1 MQCRNTQQYTR
12 QKGALAEQYAATF
25 LYRRGYTILHR
36 NWRVRMG
43 EIDIIARNGR
53 TLVFVEVKALV
64 TQRSPNKAR
73 NPAYF
78 PEDHVDERKA
88 ARLARLAELFLVKH
102 AAWSYDYQIDVIA
115 VLIDRQRKKA
125 IIRHYPNAISV

>member
-53 TLVFVEVKALV
+53 FSC
-64 TQRSPNKAR
+64 QAR
-73 NPAYF
+73 RM
-78 PEDHVDERKA
+78 VI
-88 ARLARLAELFLVKH
+88 RLSNRC
-102 AAWSYDYQIDVIA
+102 YCR
-115 VLIDRQRKKA
+115 IDR
-125 IIRHYPNAISV
+125 STT